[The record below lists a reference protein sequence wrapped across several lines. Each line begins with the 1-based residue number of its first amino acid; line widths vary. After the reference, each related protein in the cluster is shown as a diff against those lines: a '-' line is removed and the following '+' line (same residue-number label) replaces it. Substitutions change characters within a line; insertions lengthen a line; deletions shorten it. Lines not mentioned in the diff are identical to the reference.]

1 MERVNRRGWIVTL
14 KDGTEMSEWDYEWS
28 EVPKADIARLTLV
41 FEGRVWHISDKPAYI
56 QRKRG
61 SISTNSPDF
70 TIEKRIIGYYE
81 DEFKV
86 EYIVDERTGIMHMHV
101 TEV

>member
-1 MERVNRRGWIVTL
+1 MEKVHRRGWIVTL
-14 KDGTEMSEWDYEWS
+14 EDGTEMAEWDYDWAEI
-28 EVPKADIARLTLV
+28 PKASIAKLTLV

-61 SISTNSPDF
+61 SISPGETNPVV
-70 TIEKRIIGYYE
+70 EKRIIGYYE
-81 DEFKV
+81 DDFKV
-86 EYIVDERTGIMHMHV
+86 EYVVDERTGMMNMQV